1 MARIFYFLV
10 NCQWSTWESWQS
22 CSVSCGEG
30 TQQRTR
36 TKSVEAQNGGSECP
50 GSHYEIQNC
59 NTNSCQPKCANP
71 SWIGDK
77 ECDASNNNALC
88 DFDGGDCI
96 GQYLILFSL

>member
-30 TQQRTR
+30 TKQRIR

-50 GSHYEIQNC
+50 EGHYETQTC
-59 NTNSCQPKCANP
+59 NTHSCKPICANP

-77 ECDASNNNALC
+77 ECNASNNNALC

-96 GQYLILFSL
+96 GGLI